1 MVEEEE
7 SSESKENKYINYP
20 SLSILLIDIFGLFF
34 ISFCMSII
42 SIIRNKQKLNINISF
57 IEYLELFTSGVYFS
71 FSLINM
77 FLEIENNELNNNV
90 NTNKYLLLF
99 LCLGYIYNYFCEN
112 ILIQLQIKNR
122 RFIRRYSSLINNLI
136 KNNDNKNDNISI
148 SSFDLSDSNK
158 DNSLEDVSSDENIIE
173 KRFSTGGNYYFNIF
187 NDKIESLEK
196 EKELEK
202 KSYDFTR
209 KLGIQKINNI
219 FIFEKLIN
227 KNNENKIYEQVYN
240 EKNIY
245 SIGTIIILNMH
256 KLCQGL
262 YIGIIH
268 FEYKYF
274 TQFSLL
280 IYYFA
285 IIDSFHIGITLS
297 KFQIEKRELSIYIFI
312 ISVLYFVGGL
322 IGLLLKLIFNS
333 FIQKMILFFII
344 GTFLY
349 LSFNILDNYFYHI
362 DKDENKIKDFK
373 GKYYFY
379 FFIFGLAIYL
389 FIFYLFK

>member
-1 MVEEEE
+1 MEGEEE
-7 SSESKENKYINYP
+7 SSESKENKYNYP
-20 SLSILLIDIFGLFF
+20 PLSILLINILGLFV
-34 ISFCMSII
+34 ISFCISII
-42 SIIRNKQKLNINISF
+42 SIIRNRQKQKINISF

-71 FSLINM
+71 FSLINI
-77 FLEIENNELNNNV
+77 FLEIENNELSNNAS
-90 NTNKYLLLF
+90 TNKYLFLF

-122 RFIRRYSSLINNLI
+122 RFIRRYSSFINNLN
-136 KNNDNKNDNISI
+136 KNNDNKNDNLSI
-148 SSFDLSDSNK
+148 SSFAHSDSNI
-158 DNSLEDVSSDENIIE
+158 DNSLEDISSDENIFE

-202 KSYDFTR
+202 KSYDFTK

-256 KLCQGL
+256 KLSQGL

-274 TQFSLL
+274 TQFSIL
-280 IYYFA
+280 IYYFV
-285 IIDSFHIGITLS
+285 IIDSFYIGITLS
-297 KFQIEKRELSIYIFI
+297 KFQIEKRELSIYILI
-312 ISVLYFVGGL
+312 ISALYFIGGL
-322 IGLLLKLIFNS
+322 IGLLFKLIFNN
-333 FIQKMILFFII
+333 FLQRMIIFFIV

-349 LSFNILDNYFYHI
+349 LSFNILDNYFYRI

-373 GKYYFY
+373 GKNYFY

-389 FIFYLFK
+389 CIFYLFK

>member
-1 MVEEEE
+1 MEGEEE
-7 SSESKENKYINYP
+7 SSESKENKYNYP
-20 SLSILLIDIFGLFF
+20 PLSILLINILGLFV
-34 ISFCMSII
+34 ISFCISII
-42 SIIRNKQKLNINISF
+42 SIIRNKQKQKINISF

-71 FSLINM
+71 FSLINI
-77 FLEIENNELNNNV
+77 FLEIENNELSNNAS
-90 NTNKYLLLF
+90 TNKYLFLF

-122 RFIRRYSSLINNLI
+122 RFIRRYSSFINNLN
-136 KNNDNKNDNISI
+136 KNNDNKNDNLSM
-148 SSFDLSDSNK
+148 SSFAHSDSNI
-158 DNSLEDVSSDENIIE
+158 DNSLEDISSDENIFE

-202 KSYDFTR
+202 KSYDFTK

-256 KLCQGL
+256 KLSQGL

-274 TQFSLL
+274 TQFSIL
-280 IYYFA
+280 IFYFV
-285 IIDSFHIGITLS
+285 IIDSFYIGITLS
-297 KFQIEKRELSIYIFI
+297 KFQIEKRELSIYILI
-312 ISVLYFVGGL
+312 ISALYFIGGL
-322 IGLLLKLIFNS
+322 IGLLFKLIFNN
-333 FIQKMILFFII
+333 FLQRMIIFFII

-349 LSFNILDNYFYHI
+349 LSFNILDNYFYRI